1 MTTLTDPEMNDTSK
15 EILKLIEDYLEKNP
29 SQRFGQALYNLG
41 VNEDDGK
48 WEPGV
53 KAPGLR
59 DIYNDSDKV
68 VLERVRTRIR
78 ILGL

>member
-1 MTTLTDPEMNDTSK
+1 MNNTSK
-15 EILKLIEDYLEKNP
+15 EIIKLIIEHLEKNP
-29 SQRFGQALYNLG
+29 SLRFGQALYNLG